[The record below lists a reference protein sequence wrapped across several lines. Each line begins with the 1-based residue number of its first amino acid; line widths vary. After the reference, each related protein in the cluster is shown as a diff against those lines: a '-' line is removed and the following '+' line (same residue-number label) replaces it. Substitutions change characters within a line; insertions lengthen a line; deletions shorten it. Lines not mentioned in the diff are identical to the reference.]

1 MPPHRSISQRLSK
14 ARSPKARAE
23 VLADWVKDWEEA
35 QWHLLEQ
42 IEEALRTK
50 NYDAACI
57 AAGAFKNQI
66 EQRFDGLEKV
76 IKVLQEPQPAPREN
90 GAAAKDQRPPSRV

>member
-1 MPPHRSISQRLSK
+1 MSKRLSISQRLKK

-23 VLADWVKDWEEA
+23 VLNDWVADWEEA

-42 IEEALRTK
+42 IEEALRTR

-66 EQRFDGLEKV
+66 EKRFDGLEV
-76 IKVLQEPQPAPREN
+76 VLRVLQEPQAARQNEAP
-90 GAAAKDQRPPSRV
+90 AKDQDRKSVV

>member
-1 MPPHRSISQRLSK
+1 MSKHLSISQRLKK

-23 VLADWVKDWEEA
+23 VLNDWVADWEEA

-42 IEEALRTK
+42 IEEALRTR

-66 EQRFDGLEKV
+66 EKRFDGLEV
-76 IKVLQEPQPAPREN
+76 VLRVLQEPQAARQN
-90 GAAAKDQRPPSRV
+90 GAPAKDQRPPSQT